1 MPSERRVMMLLL
13 NRLTTLKDD
22 LLNEEIHGAII
33 DGITVFVLPKKGFRR
48 KYAEVFI
55 NYGSNDNAFIP
66 YDTQAP
72 VHVPP
77 GIAHFLEHKMFEKP
91 WGEAFSAFASIG
103 ASANAYT
110 GNNYTSYLFW
120 TLENYEKALELLM
133 EVVFSPYFTDET
145 VEKEKGI
152 ISQEIRMYEDQ
163 PSSRLFKETISTL
176 YFEHPVRL
184 DIAGTEDS
192 IKEITKDLLY
202 LCHSNFYCG
211 PNTSLFMAGDFE
223 PEDAFATAARII
235 ARFVPEAREAPK
247 RVRPDEP
254 AEVGGNVSIPMPVP
268 TPLLQVG
275 WKDNR
280 LLDGQEMI
288 RRELA
293 TTLLLDIIFGKSS
306 PFFARVYEEGLADD
320 LSFSYE
326 AWPDYAF
333 SLVAAESEE
342 PGRLIDMILHE
353 VDRIR
358 REGFSKEDFERK
370 KKAALGRFIT
380 LFNSFDAVGQT
391 QVHLFKVG
399 QDVFSYGSMLR
410 DLEVD
415 ALWAGLDCFDV
426 ARSANVIIKN
436 DNAN

>member
-66 YDTQAP
+66 YGTQAP

-163 PSSRLFKETISTL
+163 PSSRLFKETIST
-176 YFEHPVRL
+176 PVSYTHLARNKWWQVNL
-184 DIAGTEDS
+184 TGFIKDEGQWCRFDEIHRERAFPIEDIAEWL
-192 IKEITKDLLY
+192 EE
-202 LCHSNFYCG
+202 
-211 PNTSLFMAGDFE
+211 AGFIVDGIYE
-223 PEDAFATAARII
+223 P
-235 ARFVPEAREAPK
+235 K
-247 RVRPDEP
+247 SMRP
-254 AEVGGNVSIPMPVP
+254 AS
-268 TPLLQVG
+268 
-275 WKDNR
+275 
-280 LLDGQEMI
+280 
-288 RRELA
+288 A
-293 TTLLLDIIFGKSS
+293 TTLRAY
-306 PFFARVYEEGLADD
+306 FAA
-320 LSFSYE
+320 
-326 AWPDYAF
+326 
-333 SLVAAESEE
+333 
-342 PGRLIDMILHE
+342 
-353 VDRIR
+353 
-358 REGFSKEDFERK
+358 RK
-370 KKAALGRFIT
+370 P
-380 LFNSFDAVGQT
+380 
-391 QVHLFKVG
+391 
-399 QDVFSYGSMLR
+399 
-410 DLEVD
+410 
-415 ALWAGLDCFDV
+415 
-426 ARSANVIIKN
+426 
-436 DNAN
+436 